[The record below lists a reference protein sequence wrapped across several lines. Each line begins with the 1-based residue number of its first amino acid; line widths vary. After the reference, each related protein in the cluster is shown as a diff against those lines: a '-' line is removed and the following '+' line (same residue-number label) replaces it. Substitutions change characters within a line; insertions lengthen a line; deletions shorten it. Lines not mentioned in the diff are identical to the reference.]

1 MPVAL
6 DEGKTRMSIDENK
19 AIVHRY
25 FDERW
30 NRKNR
35 AVIDE
40 LLGDGMDLDDAQD
53 NFETMHAAIKDLEI
67 IMSDFIG
74 DGDQVVVRWT
84 VTGIHQ
90 GELLGVAPSGQQIS
104 FQGQARNPAS
114 RWQDHQRRGL
124 LRPARGPDGHLAGFG
139 PNWSSLAARSSSA
152 HERPRSIHPLVCPL
166 SFP

>member
-104 FQGQARNPAS
+104 FQGLARTRLADGKIIS
-114 RWQDHQRRGL
+114 DEAFSDL
-124 LRPARGPDGHLAGFG
+124 LEVLTGT
-139 PNWSSLAARSSSA
+139 S
-152 HERPRSIHPLVCPL
+152 
-166 SFP
+166 

>member
-1 MPVAL
+1 MVVGL
-6 DEGKTRMSIDENK
+6 DEGKTKMSTDENK

-30 NRKNR
+30 NCKNR

-40 LLGDGMDLDDAQD
+40 LLGDGMILEDARD
-53 NFETMHAAIKDLEI
+53 NFETMHAVIKDLEI
-67 IMSDFIG
+67 SLTDFIAE
-74 DGDQVVVRWT
+74 GDQVVDRWI

-124 LRPARGPDGHLAGFG
+124 LRPARGPDWRLVGFG
-139 PNWSSLAARSSSA
+139 PN
-152 HERPRSIHPLVCPL
+152 
-166 SFP
+166 

>member
-67 IMSDFIG
+67 IMSDFIA

-90 GELLGVAPSGQQIS
+90 GELLGRRTVKSTNQFPRPGK
-104 FQGQARNPAS
+104 NPAG

-124 LRPARGPDGHLAGFG
+124 LRPARGPDGHLVGIG
-139 PNWSSLAARSSSA
+139 PN
-152 HERPRSIHPLVCPL
+152 
-166 SFP
+166 